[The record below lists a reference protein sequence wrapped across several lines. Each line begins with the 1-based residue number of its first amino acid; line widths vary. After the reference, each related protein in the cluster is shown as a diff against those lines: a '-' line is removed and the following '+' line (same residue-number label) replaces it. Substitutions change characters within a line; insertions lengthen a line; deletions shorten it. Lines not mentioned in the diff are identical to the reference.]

1 MIWPIFRISWF
12 FLVISLS
19 TSSSPLPPYHHH
31 YHHHHHPCFHNHH
44 RGWVM
49 VSKNDLLNSLAMSD
63 HFLKVFFFKKNP
75 PTILFY
81 WWGQGSETLMWGVA
95 NFSGFAHSS
104 LVFFSEADNLL
115 LLKEYKSP
123 VCNICC
129 LCCLPLKILT
139 LKPFLLCRNARAYNI
154 QAPVNLKHLR
164 YYS

>member
-1 MIWPIFRISWF
+1 MTKNCISSCALLISRSQPKILRKIQKKLRRYISTISR
-12 FLVISLS
+12 FLHV
-19 TSSSPLPPYHHH
+19 
-31 YHHHHHPCFHNHH
+31 
-44 RGWVM
+44 WVGGAGCH
-49 VSKNDLLNSLAMSD
+49 KNDLTNFLAMSD

-104 LVFFSEADNLL
+104 LVFFSEADNFF
-115 LLKEYKSP
+115 LLKEYKRP

-139 LKPFLLCRNARAYNI
+139 LKPFLLCRNASAYNI
-154 QAPVNLKHLR
+154 QAPVIPAVPTFE
-164 YYS
+164 

>member
-1 MIWPIFRISWF
+1 MIWPIFRP
-12 FLVISLS
+12 FLKDFCSHF
-19 TSSSPLPPYHHH
+19 LPPTTITFPPGEGGGGH
-31 YHHHHHPCFHNHH
+31 
-44 RGWVM
+44 GL
-49 VSKNDLLNSLAMSD
+49 KNDLLNFLALSD

-104 LVFFSEADNLL
+104 LVFFSEADNFF
-115 LLKEYKSP
+115 LLKEYKRL

-139 LKPFLLCRNARAYNI
+139 LKPFLLCRNASAYNI
-154 QAPVNLKHLR
+154 QAPVNLKHPR
-164 YYS
+164 YYA